1 MLLAPRSRHRG
12 RKLPRPDGRTIAV
25 RRYRELLRQFK
36 DELGPL
42 TAIDQVLLEQAVA
55 LVVRGELS
63 QVSFVRAEPA
73 ASDEFIRATSEGRRI
88 LSHLRAKSA
97 KAKPPVPNVHDLLAE
112 IAEAADS
119 GAEA

>member
-36 DELGPL
+36 EELGPL
-42 TAIDQVLLEQAVA
+42 TAIDEVLLEQAVA
-55 LVVRGELS
+55 LIVRGELS

-88 LSHLRAKSA
+88 LSHLRAKSG
-97 KAKPPVPNVHDLLAE
+97 KSKPLAPTVHDLLDE
-112 IAEAADS
+112 IAEDS
-119 GAEA
+119 EAQA